1 VKAQQGRGQA
11 RWERTAVTLCAAE
24 GKTWVEVEQ
33 ELDGRLDGLTAVAR
47 LELMDG
53 EIYLAELTYRTT
65 KPIRFAD
72 GFGVRMMRD
81 LRLGEIQKIVRQR
94 LARAGEAALPWLQ
107 ALDRHRRRPGRA
119 GTADLRYAKVAQL
132 RIEAER
138 RWPRKAIENMVREWP
153 AEFRSE
159 SAATALVHQ
168 AIHRGLLER
177 TEHGPRLTPKAI
189 ELLSAEPEPA
199 DEAPPEMSLY
209 VPRSRRL
216 SNKSS

>member
-153 AEFRSE
+153 
-159 SAATALVHQ
+159 V
-168 AIHRGLLER
+168 ER